1 MAAPTFFTNRMP
13 SVVAIVMV
21 FIIIGAMGYIFM
33 NMPDNRTSSE
43 KMSDA
48 AAKLSGGVSGAA
60 KTLGNQTP
68 ADRARD
74 DVEKIGDKARDIA
87 N

>member
-1 MAAPTFFTNRMP
+1 MALPTFFTNRTL
-13 SVVAIVMV
+13 SIVAIFMV

-33 NMPDNRTSSE
+33 NMPDNRSQSE

-48 AAKLSGGVSGAA
+48 AAKLSYGVSGAVKA
-60 KTLGNQTP
+60 LGNQTP

-74 DVEKIGDKARDIA
+74 
-87 N
+87 